1 MDEGIQRV
9 GLGGSYP
16 GGLVPKAKPRRED
29 AGQEFERELNQ
40 NSSNNESETEQSSA
54 ENPAPD
60 LHISPLADGDPG
72 SLLDLT
78 A

>member
-1 MDEGIQRV
+1 MDKAIQRV
-9 GLGGSYP
+9 ELGGSYP
-16 GGLVPKAKPRRED
+16 GGLVPKAKPRREG
-29 AGQEFERELNQ
+29 AGQEFERELKQ
-40 NSSNNESETEQSSA
+40 KASDKESQPDQESEDTTAS
-54 ENPAPD
+54 D

>member
-1 MDEGIQRV
+1 MDKGIQRV
-9 GLGGSYP
+9 EFGGSYP
-16 GGLVPKAKPRRED
+16 GGLVPKAKPRREG
-29 AGQEFERELNQ
+29 AGEEFERELKQ
-40 NSSNNESETEQSSA
+40 QPSKTESETEPSSD
-54 ENPAPD
+54 EKLAPD